1 VATYTAPAVLDA
13 LRANLILRAGIIGP
27 PKVEVYTA
35 GMADDTA
42 LEAITFFSAE
52 GEQRWA
58 VMPYSSS
65 RGKSDEY
72 TIAGQVLIRKAGA
85 GEATA
90 VAARNRC
97 LAIFNEVENALR
109 TSPTLGTP
117 PAVAGVTVVA
127 VGAVKLQQGLEPG
140 FRRCGITFEIDCRY
154 RI

>member
-13 LRANLILRAGIIGP
+13 LKALLIARAGIIGP

-35 GMADDTA
+35 GMGDDTA
-42 LEAITFFSAE
+42 LEAITFFGAE
-52 GEQRWA
+52 GEQKWA
-58 VMPYSSS
+58 VMPYSST

-72 TIAGQVLIRKAGA
+72 TITGQVWIRKPGA

-90 VAARNRC
+90 VAARNRA

-109 TSPTLGTP
+109 TSPTLGS
-117 PAVAGVTVVA
+117 AVAGVTVVA
-127 VGAVKLQQGLEPG
+127 MGAIKTQQGILPG
-140 FRRCGITFEIDCRY
+140 FRTCGITFEIDCRY